1 MFQQLL
7 NKVVEM
13 KHLSREESREAM
25 GLIMSG
31 EVPPSQLA
39 SFLTALKIKGET
51 VEEITGFALTMREKA
66 LKVEVPSDNLIDTC
80 GTGGDGGKTFN
91 ISTASAFVAAAGGAR
106 VAKHG
111 NRAVSSK
118 SGSADVLEK
127 LGVSIQLSE
136 DEAKRCLERTNLCFM
151 FAPFYHQ
158 AMKHAVATRKEI
170 GFRTVFNLLGPL
182 TNPAQADRQLIGV
195 YDGRLAEKVAHVLR
209 ELGLVRC
216 LIVAGEDGLDE
227 ISVSAA
233 TKVVELKNGDIHS
246 YHIRPEDL
254 GLRSYAISEVSGGK
268 AVENASII
276 HRVFSGEQGAD
287 RDIVLANSAASLY
300 LSEQASS
307 IQEGVKLAAEI
318 IDQGLALEKLNQ
330 LVQVTRGL
338 SRAS

>member
-1 MFQQLL
+1 MFQPLL
-7 NKVVEM
+7 NKVVDL
-13 KHLSREESREAM
+13 KHLSREESKEAM
-25 GLIMSG
+25 NLIMSG
-31 EVPPSQLA
+31 EVLPSQLA
-39 SFLTALKIKGET
+39 SFLTAMKIKGET

-66 LKVEVPSDNLIDTC
+66 LKVQVPSQNLIDTC
-80 GTGGDGGKTFN
+80 GTGGDGGMTFN

-118 SGSADVLEK
+118 SGSADVLEQ
-127 LGVSIQLSE
+127 LGVTIQLGE
-136 DEAKRCLERTNLCFM
+136 EEAKQCLEQTNLCFM

-195 YDGRLAEKVAHVLR
+195 YDGSLAEKAAHVLR

-227 ISVSAA
+227 ISISGP
-233 TKVVELKNGDIHS
+233 TKVVELKDGEIHS
-246 YHIRPEDL
+246 YYLTPEEL
-254 GLRSYAISEVSGGK
+254 GLESYPVEAVSGGK
-268 AVENASII
+268 AEENASII
-276 HRVFSGEQGAD
+276 HRVFSGHQGAD

-300 LSEQASS
+300 LAEQVES
-307 IQEGVKLAAEI
+307 IQEGVRLAAEI
-318 IDQGLALEKLNQ
+318 IDQGLALQKLEQ
-330 LVQVTRGL
+330 LINVTRGM

>member
-1 MFQQLL
+1 MFQPLL

-25 GLIMSG
+25 SLIMSG
-31 EVPPSQLA
+31 EVPSSQLA

-233 TKVVELKNGDIHS
+233 TKVVELKDGDIHS

-330 LVQVTRGL
+330 LVQVTRGM